1 MKLNIPALK
10 ASFEIFFGY
19 YSTIQI
25 TVQHKDL
32 DFFDFRCT
40 CETSLF
46 CQKIRLQ
53 FGTLTL
59 NLHQPT
65 MVGILEFFS
74 KNYDSFLFLSKI
86 HVFWEGKKIDKTFR
100 LIGLQLQK

>member
-25 TVQHKDL
+25 TVEHKDL

-65 MVGILEFFS
+65 MVGILEFF
-74 KNYDSFLFLSKI
+74 FQEL
-86 HVFWEGKKIDKTFR
+86 
-100 LIGLQLQK
+100 